1 MAKVTV
7 VGLGPGSLGQI
18 SLETYDLL
26 MSGNPVY
33 MRTSEHPCVEQLRE
47 RGVVFQTFDR
57 IYASASSFE
66 QVYQEIAEYLT
77 TAAKSCDVIY
87 AVPGHPRVGE
97 RSVEILLNMAA
108 LSDAE
113 VEIKNAMSFLDPLF
127 TSLDFDPIHGA
138 AVSDGSV
145 ALKSVDYQGW
155 LIISQVYDKMIAS
168 ERKLDLMNFYP
179 DEFPVYVIK
188 GAGLAQ
194 EQSFKIPLYQL
205 DRGEYFDPLTC
216 IAVPPLPFELQPP
229 DWDKLLEV
237 MARLRQPGGCPW
249 DIEQTHASL
258 RPYLLEETFEVLE
271 ALDMGDM
278 HKLCEELGDLLLQ
291 IVFHAELA
299 QERHDFTAADVVKG
313 LVEKLVRRHPHV
325 FAGVQVVS
333 AGEVAVNWDRIKEE
347 ETGRRSSVLD
357 GLTKG
362 LTSLMYARKVQSRAA
377 KVGFDWPDQDG
388 PAEKIREELAEL
400 LAASSRQE
408 QIEELGDLLFAV
420 VNLSRFLDIEPE
432 LALRGSVDKFI
443 KRFKYIE
450 ENCRQKDVD
459 IQHMS
464 LEEMEKLW
472 QLAKRQ

>member
-26 MSGNPVY
+26 LSGNPVY
-33 MRTSEHPCVEQLRE
+33 MRTAEHPCVEQLRE
-47 RGVVFQTFDR
+47 RGVVFQTFDS
-57 IYASASSFE
+57 IYASARSFE

-77 TAAKSCDVIY
+77 KAAETSDLIY

-97 RSVEILLNMAA
+97 RSVEILLNLAA
-108 LSDAE
+108 QTDVR

-127 TSLDFDPIHGA
+127 TSLGIDPIHGV
-138 AVSDGSV
+138 AVADGSV
-145 ALKSVDYQGW
+145 ALESVNYREW
-155 LIISQVYDKMIAS
+155 LIISQVYGRMIAS

-179 DEFPVYVIK
+179 DEFPVYVVK
-188 GAGLAQ
+188 SAGLVQ
-194 EQSFKIPLYQL
+194 EQSFKIPLYEL

-216 IAVPPLPFELQPP
+216 VAVPPLPPELYPA
-229 DWDKLLEV
+229 DWDRLLEV
-237 MARLRQPGGCPW
+237 MERLRQPGGCPW
-249 DIEQTHASL
+249 DMEQTHASL

-271 ALDMGDM
+271 ALDMGNM

-291 IVFHAELA
+291 IVFHAQLA

-325 FAGVQVVS
+325 FAGIQVGS
-333 AGEVAVNWDRIKEE
+333 AGEVAVNWEKIKEE
-347 ETGRRSSVLD
+347 ETGGRSSVFD

-377 KVGFDWPDQDG
+377 KVGFDWPDREG

-400 LAASSRQE
+400 LAAKSHQE
-408 QIEELGDLLFAV
+408 QVEEMGDLLFAV
-420 VNLSRFLDIEPE
+420 VNLSRFLDVEAE
-432 LALRGSVDKFI
+432 LALRSSVDKFI
-443 KRFKYIE
+443 TRFKYIE
-450 ENCRQKDVD
+450 ESCRQKGVD
-459 IQHMS
+459 IRRMK
-464 LEEMEKLW
+464 LDEMEELW